1 MGERTPVDLERQPA
15 IGVAGAA
22 KDRSAAVLPGEL
34 QLPATARAALA
45 EVAPVRLRVAPGPGT
60 GPAVQ
65 PVRRRHGRG
74 NHSADPDRG
83 RDQDAHGATLPP
95 PGSLTTIPAF
105 VMTDRSR

>member
-65 PVRRRHGRG
+65 PARRRHGRG
-74 NHSADPDRG
+74 NHRPEQGRGPDHDP
-83 RDQDAHGATLPP
+83 HGATPP
-95 PGSLTTIPAF
+95 PPASLRSLPGF
-105 VMTDRSR
+105 LMTDRCK

>member
-74 NHSADPDRG
+74 NHSADQEPR
-83 RDQDAHGATLPP
+83 RDPGAHRATLPP
-95 PGSLTTIPAF
+95 PGSPTAIPAF
-105 VMTDRSR
+105 RRTA